1 MEILENGI
9 STLIH
14 SNLYHFF
21 KLISDNLLLLK
32 NIKDAAVIARAADVE
47 VNSDNPSLHC
57 E

>member
-9 STLIH
+9 FYSNTLEFV
-14 SNLYHFF
+14 SFL

-32 NIKDAAVIARAADVE
+32 NIEDAAIVEHAADVE